1 MVAGLQ
7 DNGGNRN
14 WTASKPGGNA
24 WIDYT
29 GGDGQR
35 VNIKPNG
42 KDDTVFG
49 CSQYGVCQSNGPGG
63 ENDWSSPGE
72 VAVSPPTL
80 ASTRNNW
87 FQPIE
92 FDPADPNTVY
102 SGGDILNVSTDDGA
116 NWTPISPMLPG
127 PPGRETNP
135 LFRNYG
141 TITSV
146 APARGGKTI
155 YAGTDDGKL
164 WFTHDSS
171 SLAGW
176 TQAADSDLPTAWIT
190 RVEVDPANENV
201 AYVAYSGYRQA
212 DNAAY
217 VLKTADGGVSWTNV
231 TGNLPKAPVNDVN
244 AIGGAL
250 VAATDV
256 GVFVK
261 RPADAGWLRL
271 GHGLPLAPAY
281 ELRYVPKTQQ
291 LFVGTFGRGIFKI
304 DASVLFQ

>member
-1 MVAGLQ
+1 VT
-7 DNGGNRN
+7 N
-14 WTASKPGGNA
+14 WT
-24 WIDYT
+24 
-29 GGDGQR
+29 
-35 VNIKPNG
+35 
-42 KDDTVFG
+42 
-49 CSQYGVCQSNGPGG
+49 
-63 ENDWSSPGE
+63 SPGE
-72 VAVSPPTL
+72 VSTSPPTV

-92 FDPADPNTVY
+92 FDPANPNTVY
-102 SGGDILNVSTDDGA
+102 SGGDILNVTKDAGNS
-116 NWTPISPMLPG
+116 WTPISPVLPG

-141 TITSV
+141 TITTI
-146 APARGGKTI
+146 APAAGGKTI

-171 SLAGW
+171 SMLGW
-176 TQAADSDLPTAWIT
+176 TQATDPDLPKAWVT
-190 RVEVDPANENV
+190 RVEVDPKNANT

-217 VLKTADGGVSWTNV
+217 VLKTTDGGVNWTNV

-244 AIGGAL
+244 VIGDAV

-261 RPADAGWLRL
+261 RPADAEWLRL
-271 GHGLPLAPAY
+271 GTGLPLAPAY
-281 ELRYVPKTQQ
+281 ELRYAAKTQQ
-291 LFVGTFGRGIFKI
+291 LFVGTFGRGIYKI